1 MSRTLGYEGA
11 RYGAISPTVNSDKV
25 LNTSPMQI
33 SPVAMLRWL
42 VDMGADEALADE
54 PINRFTVTPPDFKL
68 PESPTA
74 IPVAKPV
81 ASQASIRSPV
91 QQTQRTVSAVPPTAA
106 AVSAREI
113 AARCQTLDEL
123 RAAVS
128 EFQGCVLKQ
137 TAKHTVF
144 ADGATDAPVMLIGE
158 APGRD
163 EDLQG
168 VPFVGRSGAL
178 LDLMINAI
186 GLSRGSNA
194 YITNVIFWRPPGNRP
209 PTDEEAAICA
219 PFLARH
225 IELQQPK
232 VLVLLG
238 GTPVKHVLNLEEG
251 ITRIRG
257 RWGVY
262 RANGTEIPALP
273 MFHPAY
279 LLRQPSAKRLA
290 WQDLLS
296 LKEKLTAIGSI

>member
-11 RYGAISPTVNSDKV
+11 SYGAISPTVNSDKL
-25 LNTSPMQI
+25 LNTSPVQI
-33 SPVAMLRWL
+33 SPAAMLRWL

-74 IPVAKPV
+74 IPIAMPV
-81 ASQASIRSPV
+81 LPQAATRSPV
-91 QQTQRTVSAVPPTAA
+91 QPTQRTVSPVPPTAA
-106 AVSAREI
+106 AISAKEI
-113 AARCQTLDEL
+113 AARCQTLEEL

-144 ADGATDAPVMLIGE
+144 SDGAADAPVMLIGE

-209 PTDEEAAICA
+209 PTDEEAAICS

-296 LKEKLTAIGSI
+296 LKAKLTAIGSI